1 MDFYPLKQA
10 ASQHGGKNPAAL
22 KRLIAS
28 GTKIHP
34 FSREIMEAS
43 YKAAFELYDET
54 AARNDKFKK
63 IYELW
68 KKFRDEQYLWFR
80 VAENTF
86 ENFVFTYKK

>member
-1 MDFYPLKQA
+1 MQA
-10 ASQHGGKNPAAL
+10 KYDAKNPAAL
-22 KRLIAS
+22 KRLISS

-34 FSREIMEAS
+34 FSKEIMEAS

-54 AARNDKFKK
+54 AAKNEKFKK
-63 IYELW
+63 VYEPW

-86 ENFVFTYKK
+86 DNFVFTNKK